1 MINGFTQSVSGFLTA
16 APTLQVVFN
25 QASNTFALF
34 VESPTKIFTHL
45 HNPRTVVITSLT
57 VAALLVIKKLTSSTT
72 PSDTVIDESSICH
85 PATCAAEEEVSN
97 QPIISSDHANALAL
111 SLKQNNGDFHVFS
124 DLFDRATLMCVT
136 HPEAREYILQIVGD
150 AVQNK
155 TITYLQLRPY
165 LDLKAIAKKNPNTDE
180 MHYLRFLFF
189 SFEGRFADFYEE
201 DRQVFKRETD
211 IYVLWFKI
219 LKEPPAPRGRFR
231 AESKFRDLFW

>member
-85 PATCAAEEEVSN
+85 PATCAAEEEIFKSAN
-97 QPIISSDHANALAL
+97 HIIGSC
-111 SLKQNNGDFHVFS
+111 K
-124 DLFDRATLMCVT
+124 C
-136 HPEAREYILQIVGD
+136 
-150 AVQNK
+150 
-155 TITYLQLRPY
+155 
-165 LDLKAIAKKNPNTDE
+165 
-180 MHYLRFLFF
+180 F
-189 SFEGRFADFYEE
+189 SFVPQAKQWRLSC
-201 DRQVFKRETD
+201 
-211 IYVLWFKI
+211 I
-219 LKEPPAPRGRFR
+219 
-231 AESKFRDLFW
+231 